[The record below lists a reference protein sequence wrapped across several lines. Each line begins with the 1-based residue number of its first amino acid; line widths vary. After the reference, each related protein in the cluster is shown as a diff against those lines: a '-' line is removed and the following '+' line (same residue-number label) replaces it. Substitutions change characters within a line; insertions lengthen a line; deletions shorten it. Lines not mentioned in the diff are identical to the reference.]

1 MGGIKYLPP
10 NTLPEGSLSEQ
21 QFQQYKTELESFLSM
36 EDKFALFLPGET
48 YSEWEPGEEG
58 GNRIREKRQ
67 ILDDDGE
74 TRIEDPKTLAYR
86 NKHLQVFLTTIARTV
101 SEGHRAS
108 VLQHSKSLKWIF
120 EELRKDYDI
129 QSKGIHFL
137 NLIDLK
143 YDESSMTPVGF
154 YNQYRMVIIVS

>member
-58 GNRIREKRQ
+58 GNRIKEKRQ

-74 TRIEDPKTLAYR
+74 TRIEDPKTL
-86 NKHLQVFLTTIARTV
+86 I
-101 SEGHRAS
+101 
-108 VLQHSKSLKWIF
+108 
-120 EELRKDYDI
+120 
-129 QSKGIHFL
+129 
-137 NLIDLK
+137 
-143 YDESSMTPVGF
+143 
-154 YNQYRMVIIVS
+154 